1 MPEDQHRL
9 ERPAD
14 RGSSAVALGVCGASF
29 FFDSFG
35 VVLAAIGLFLLW
47 KKNGIPPGLKLGIT
61 LAIVLPRML
70 FWWFASLNPNDALV
84 FRFEPVTPVT
94 SQSMWMSYGLLW
106 AAVLFIIT
114 LLTRSGSEWLRSQGV
129 WFKVENAQGMKPRD
143 KIMTAGIIGFIVL
156 ALVIGRSVVFFGLAN
171 DFHTVQRNN
180 GGTWSIQ
187 HDIKG
192 NRAVFAVNEIDI
204 LQGKEDLE
212 SRQTTDYD
220 ITVRLTDG
228 RSFTMRTDQ
237 PFAFDELRSLAMTL
251 DIEPRKVKLIRN
263 NGQEYPYNPS
273 GRRLRDF
280 AGTYVAPIDKG
291 MRSGNILELEL
302 RGNTLA
308 GKETIVQEG
317 RSHTRM
323 LEHIRVTD
331 SGELSARAGNL
342 LDIQQKPADSGG
354 TLTQFSLHF
363 EPEVKGTFRDGGIE
377 IAGTLYTKQL
387 R

>member
-1 MPEDQHRL
+1 MSDEQRRL
-9 ERPAD
+9 EQPPV
-14 RGSSAVALGVCGASF
+14 RGSAVALGICGASF
-29 FFDSFG
+29 FFDSAG
-35 VVLAAIGLFLLW
+35 ILIAAIGLFLLW
-47 KKNGIPPGLKLGIT
+47 KKNGIPSGLKLGIT
-61 LAIVLPRML
+61 AAIVLPRLL
-70 FWWFASLNPNDALV
+70 FWWFASLTANDALV
-84 FRFEPVTPVT
+84 FRFEPDTPAT
-94 SQSMWMSYGLLW
+94 SLSMWMSYGFLW
-106 AAVLFIIT
+106 AAVLFIAT
-114 LLTRSGSEWLRSQGV
+114 LFTKRGREWLRSQGA
-129 WFKVENAQGMKPRD
+129 WLKIDNAPDMKPRD
-143 KIMTAGIIGFIVL
+143 KAISAGIIGFIVL
-156 ALVIGRSVVFFGLAN
+156 ALLIGRSVVFFGLAN
-171 DFHTVQRNN
+171 DFHTVQRSND
-180 GGTWSIQ
+180 GTWNIR
-187 HDIKG
+187 HDIRG
-192 NRAVFAVNEIDI
+192 SRAAFAVNEIDT

-251 DIEPRKVKLIRN
+251 DIEPRKVKLIRS

-280 AGTYVAPIDKG
+280 AGTYVAPVDKG

-302 RGNTLA
+302 RGNTLT

-342 LDIQQKPADSGG
+342 LDIQQKPSDSGG

-363 EPEVKGTFRDGGIE
+363 EPEVKGTFREGGIE
-377 IAGTLYTKQL
+377 IAGTLYTKQ
-387 R
+387 